1 MGPVMSCGVTETGV
15 QPDPAD
21 EQTAPEK
28 AGRPSLLD
36 WQKRLNASSG
46 CRAIALGDRVKRIGY
61 VFQGNVAQYKS
72 LVAELQNPMVSGPIL
87 DVHNPE
93 VHDRLLSE
101 AERLLHN
108 VLMGMSTR
116 VDQQRC
122 FMKEYFQ
129 DDSALMNE
137 YRSKV
142 ASMFKNDV
150 EAKFLKGLRNYIT
163 HAQLPVAQSR
173 QTFGQESF
181 EITFTLPA
189 EPLLAWSR
197 WSGELRA
204 WIAGQGDEIV
214 IVNVVDAYA
223 RKAGEIDKWLFDRIA
238 LKYRSDIDAY
248 LHECVEFDR
257 EVDRVFGE

>member
-1 MGPVMSCGVTETGV
+1 MTETGV

-21 EQTAPEK
+21 EQTAPEE

-36 WQKRLNASSG
+36 WQKRLNASPG

-72 LVAELQNPMVSGPIL
+72 LVTELQNPVVSGPIL
-87 DVHNPE
+87 DVRNPE
-93 VHDRLLSE
+93 AHDRLLSE

-122 FMKEYFQ
+122 FMEEHFQ
-129 DDSALMNE
+129 GDPALMNE

-142 ASMFKNDV
+142 TSMFKDDV

-173 QTFGQESF
+173 QTFGQGSF

-197 WSGELRA
+197 WSGELRT
-204 WIAGQGDEIV
+204 WIAGQGDAVV
-214 IVNVVDAYA
+214 IVDVVDTYA
-223 RKAGEIDKWLFDRIA
+223 RKAGELDKWLFDRIT
-238 LKYRSDIDAY
+238 LKYRADIDPY
-248 LHECVEFDR
+248 LRECAEFDR
-257 EVDRVFGE
+257 EVARVFGA

>member
-1 MGPVMSCGVTETGV
+1 MSCGVTETGV

-36 WQKRLNASSG
+36 RQKRLNASSG

-72 LVAELQNPMVSGPIL
+72 LVAELQNPVVSGPIL
-87 DVHNPE
+87 DVRNPE

-122 FMKEYFQ
+122 FMKEHFQ

>member
-1 MGPVMSCGVTETGV
+1 MTETGV